1 MNSLYVRGDL
11 HNKESLCMSV
21 YHVVTE
27 RFPSLLPAD
36 EQHVL
41 HATLLMA
48 LLGNILL
55 GHHVCSMTTP
65 QGHLKDVLDWIVSLC
80 THSAFSDNRK
90 GD

>member
-11 HNKESLCMSV
+11 HNKESLCTSIH
-21 YHVVTE
+21 HVVRE
-27 RFPSLLPAD
+27 RSPSLLPAD
-36 EQHVL
+36 EQHGL

-55 GHHVCSMTTP
+55 GHHVCSIATP
-65 QGHLKDVLDWIVSLC
+65 QGHLKDVLDWSVSLC
-80 THSAFSDNRK
+80 THSAFLDNKK